1 MIVATM
7 VDAST
12 ADEAAWPAYDVK
24 RARGAAP
31 APVAIAVFGDLIL
44 PGPRY
49 DARFVH
55 ASSFGEPGALEGIRL
70 MILAPTSHLNHRQR
84 ETVTALSVGESS
96 AAGMPIF
103 SRSFSMRSSTV
114 SQRLNWSVLCDGA
127 GSSKSRVSKPP
138 YPPIRRGLRA
148 SLAREECK

>member
-12 ADEAAWPAYDVK
+12 ADEAAWPAYDAK

-96 AAGMPIF
+96 AAGMPILQPLIF
-103 SRSFSMRSSTV
+103 HAEQHRVTAVESERVMRW
-114 SQRLNWSVLCDGA
+114 RWVLQERCIEAALPADQEGTEGFA
-127 GSSKSRVSKPP
+127 CPGGV
-138 YPPIRRGLRA
+138 
-148 SLAREECK
+148 